1 LGYNVKQIDL
11 TTLIPNTTSSQSFK
25 LLTRESSSQTPF
37 SVKLELENEY
47 TYVPQTII
55 PASASYI
62 DNWLVITGSFN
73 LESNNFYSIK
83 VHQYVGST
91 FVKELYRGEIYAT
104 TASAIILD
112 SSPMEG
118 YVASASVNEYI
129 IYE

>member
-1 LGYNVKQIDL
+1 M

-47 TYVPQTII
+47 TYVPQTIT

-73 LESNNFYSIK
+73 LDSNNFYSIK
-83 VHQYVGST
+83 VHQYVGGT

-112 SSPMEG
+112 SKPMEG